1 MPYRSFSHQQVP
13 SLYSTGSSD
22 MYNNNMPPS
31 IPSSVYNPHSVV
43 ASSRTS
49 EASTSTRQHFFDTM
63 GTVRMEAFIDDS
75 LGKDP
80 APRAGFAAHRTGRR
94 RGNSQWSAST
104 NDAPRSGGLYE
115 DFLAESNDPFRGF

>member
-1 MPYRSFSHQQVP
+1 
-13 SLYSTGSSD
+13 
-22 MYNNNMPPS
+22 MYNNGMQPPS

-75 LGKDP
+75 LGKEP
-80 APRAGFAAHRTGRR
+80 VSRAAGFAAHRTGRR
-94 RGNSQWSAST
+94 RNNSQWSAST
-104 NDAPRSGGLYE
+104 NDAHRGGGLYE